1 MLITIGIV
9 LIFVLWLRYEIAKNG
24 RKSSSQSETFW
35 DTETKSNFV
44 RKKDISNLDYISV
57 SLDVLPFAP
66 NPDEEINHI
75 QEEIKKLSSKKILN
89 LSGKTNT
96 EIKLTYGT
104 ANLNVLA
111 EYDQNYM
118 QLIRNLNKWGSL
130 LYQRGER
137 KDAEKVLQYALECGT
152 DISESFTLLANIYVS
167 EKHPEKITELIEI
180 VSKGNSLTKSATL
193 NSLNTIY
200 ETAAHVQG

>member
-1 MLITIGIV
+1 MLITIGVV
-9 LIFVLWLRYEIAKNG
+9 LIFAIWLRYEIAKNG

-118 QLIRNLNKWGSL
+118 LLIRNLNKWGSL

-137 KDAEKVLQYALECGT
+137 KDALKVLQYALECGT